1 MAGCEA
7 AVEGMKHQD
16 DLVVLSLQE
25 LHSELQLNSSA
36 SALIDLSQ
44 PPLDLPAAASF
55 LSRVPHMQT
64 IPLTQRGVDKLKDE
78 LQRLKTVERHAVIQ
92 AIAEARA
99 QGDLSENA
107 EYEAAKDKQ
116 GFIEGRILEIE
127 SKLAAA
133 KVIDPSKLDAEGKV
147 VFGST
152 VDLEDESSGS
162 AVTYQIV
169 GDDEADLK
177 LGLISISSPIARAL
191 IGKEVGDIA
200 EVQAPGGVKSYEV
213 MAVRYV

>member
-1 MAGCEA
+1 
-7 AVEGMKHQD
+7 
-16 DLVVLSLQE
+16 
-25 LHSELQLNSSA
+25 
-36 SALIDLSQ
+36 
-44 PPLDLPAAASF
+44 
-55 LSRVPHMQT
+55 MQT
-64 IPLTQRGVDKLKDE
+64 IPLTRRGAEKLKDE
-78 LQRLKTVERHAVIQ
+78 LHRLKTVERHAVIQ

-127 SKLAAA
+127 GKLAAA
-133 KVIDPSKLDAEGKV
+133 KIIDPSTIDAEGKV
-147 VFGST
+147 VFGAT
-152 VDLEDESSGS
+152 VELEDEASGT

-213 MAVRYV
+213 MGVRYV